1 MLSPSRVSC
10 SLIASAALAVSAF
23 AASPA
28 AAAADTTPPTPPTD
42 AYLVFD
48 SLCTGAHYAHW
59 RNSTDNVDSPTQL
72 RYRFYDGDGEAL
84 EFAHWGRDVPGDP
97 QANGSGIG
105 GTWFGMFPSV
115 RMMRAV
121 DRAGNLSAPVA
132 VTPAHG

>member
-1 MLSPSRVSC
+1 MRINLNLMLV
-10 SLIASAALAVSAF
+10 IASAALAVSAV

-28 AAAADTTPPTPPTD
+28 AAADTTAPSPPTD

-48 SLCTGAHYAHW
+48 SLCTGAYYAHW

-97 QANGSGIG
+97 QANGSGSG
-105 GTWFGMFPSV
+105 ETWFGMFPSV
-115 RMMRAV
+115 RTMRAV

-132 VTPAHG
+132 VATGRG